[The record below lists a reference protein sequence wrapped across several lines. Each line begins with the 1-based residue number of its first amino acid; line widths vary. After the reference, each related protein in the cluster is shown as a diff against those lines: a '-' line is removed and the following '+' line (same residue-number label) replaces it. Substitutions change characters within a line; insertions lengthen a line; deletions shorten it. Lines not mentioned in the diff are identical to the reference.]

1 MADKDLTGLLT
12 RLGESPDALGSYARS
27 ILQSSGF
34 NHASL
39 SADVVEPEGS
49 TDPFAYDPNVEA
61 LLASGIISPEEKAD
75 PVALVTKLASI
86 LIGMRN
92 AVARSVEDTV
102 DEAAL
107 NTAEVQNY
115 DTYYREKLRGVAQ
128 ADIVYD
134 DPILFQNLK
143 PEEAAGLAR
152 ALIAVTKVTRPL
164 WAEISITGRGK

>member
-1 MADKDLTGLLT
+1 MADKVLTKLLT

-27 ILQSSGF
+27 ILSHDGF
-34 NHASL
+34 KHAST
-39 SADVVEPEGS
+39 SADTVEPEGS
-49 TDPFAYDPNVEA
+49 TDPFTYDPNVEA

-92 AVARSVEDTV
+92 AVTRDVESAV
-102 DEAAL
+102 DVADL
-107 NTAEVQNY
+107 NQTEVQNF

-128 ADIVYD
+128 AEIVYD

-164 WAEISITGRGK
+164 WVEISNTGRGK